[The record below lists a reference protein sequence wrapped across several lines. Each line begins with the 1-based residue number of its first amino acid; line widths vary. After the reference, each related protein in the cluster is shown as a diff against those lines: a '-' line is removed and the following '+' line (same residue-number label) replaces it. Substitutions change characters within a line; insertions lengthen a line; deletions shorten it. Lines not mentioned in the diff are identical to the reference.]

1 MIFGRH
7 ANYKY
12 GNYYFRCRRYFVY
25 AVGRYETAVK
35 EYSKNQLENDIMN
48 RLNQFKRIYSSIY
61 KCVGEIRQK
70 STIK

>member
-12 GNYYFRCRRYFVY
+12 GNYHFRCRRYFVY

-35 EYSKNQLENDIMN
+35 EYSKNQLENDSIN
-48 RLNQFKRIYSSIY
+48 NQIILKEFTDPFM
-61 KCVGEIRQK
+61 GESVK
-70 STIK
+70 